1 MFFARIKV
9 PHVPPPAGSRAGFSL
24 LEVLVACGILVI
36 GLTSIAA
43 ILPAASSRLAEA
55 TAEDR
60 AGTLAANAYAEAV
73 ARGLLSSDLFPAS
86 SSGTTCV
93 VFGRVLTINGTSTS
107 IPGGK
112 VALASG
118 TTVSG
123 TVSLTQAQYILT
135 PLSTRID
142 QTRGFVLEDDL
153 TYSIPTTGETPN
165 NSFLNGGTGPREYK
179 DGVCWGGMLTPTVL
193 TGPVGPGSVATLSLA
208 VFKKSGDMQSLTL
221 TPTSGLYAVAVPAV
235 GPADA
240 QTRKKYAKGCSY
252 LLVLPTGAAPT
263 WQRINASWTVTGST
277 VLTGSTFLTFT
288 GTQSFPANT
297 PAIGFEGLLRLD
309 ERTIVLD

>member
-1 MFFARIKV
+1 MFFAMIKV
-9 PHVPPPAGSRAGFSL
+9 PHVPPPTGSRAGFSL

-73 ARGLLSSDLFPAS
+73 ARGLLSSDIFPAS

-142 QTRGFVLEDDL
+142 QARGFVLEDDL

-165 NSFLNGGTGPREYK
+165 NSFLNGGAGPREYK

-252 LLVLPTGAAPT
+252 LLVLPTSAAPT

-288 GTQSFPANT
+288 GTQSFPKDT

>member
-1 MFFARIKV
+1 MFFAMKKV
-9 PHVPPPAGSRAGFSL
+9 SHVPPPAGSRAGFSL

-73 ARGLLSSDLFPAS
+73 ARGLLSSDIFPAS

-142 QTRGFVLEDDL
+142 QARGFVLEDDL

>member
-1 MFFARIKV
+1 MFFAMKKV
-9 PHVPPPAGSRAGFSL
+9 PHVPPPAVSRGGFSL

-73 ARGLLSSDLFPAS
+73 ARGLLSSDIFIS
-86 SSGTTCV
+86 STNSNGDTVRTFSSGTAC

-107 IPGGK
+107 IPGGR

-123 TVSLTQAQYILT
+123 TVLF
-135 PLSTRID
+135 TRID
-142 QTRGFVLEDDL
+142 QARGFVLEDDL

-165 NSFLNGGTGPREYK
+165 NSFLNSGVGPREYK

-193 TGPVGPGSVATLSLA
+193 TGTVGPGSVATLSLA
-208 VFKKSGDMQSLTL
+208 VFKKSGDIQSLTL
-221 TPTSGLYAVAVPAV
+221 TPTSGYYSVL
-235 GPADA
+235 PADA
-240 QTRKKYAKGCSY
+240 QTRKKFAKGCSY
-252 LLVLPTGAAPT
+252 LLVLPTSAAPT
-263 WQRINASWTVTGST
+263 WQRINASWTT
-277 VLTGSTFLTFT
+277 VTGSTFLTFT
-288 GTQSFPANT
+288 GTQLFSGST
-297 PAIGFEGLLRLD
+297 TLAIGFEGLLRLD

>member
-1 MFFARIKV
+1 MFFTIIKSS
-9 PHVPPPAGSRAGFSL
+9 PVPPPAGSRAGFSL

-73 ARGLLSSDLFPAS
+73 ARGLLSSDIFPAS

-123 TVSLTQAQYILT
+123 TVLF
-135 PLSTRID
+135 TRID
-142 QTRGFVLEDDL
+142 QARGFVLEDDL

-193 TGPVGPGSVATLSLA
+193 TGTVGPGSVATLSLA
-208 VFKKSGDMQSLTL
+208 VFKKSGSIQSLTL
-221 TPTSGLYAVAVPAV
+221 TPTSGYYSVL
-235 GPADA
+235 PADA
-240 QTRKKYAKGCSY
+240 QTRKTYAKGCSY
-252 LLVLPTGAAPT
+252 LLVLPTSAAPT
-263 WQRINASWTVTGST
+263 WQRINASWTT
-277 VLTGSTFLTFT
+277 VTGSTFLTFT
-288 GTQSFPANT
+288 GTQLFSGST
-297 PAIGFEGLLRLD
+297 TLAIGFEGLLRLD

>member
-1 MFFARIKV
+1 MFFAMIKV
-9 PHVPPPAGSRAGFSL
+9 PHVPPPTGSRAGFSL

-73 ARGLLSSDLFPAS
+73 ARGLLSSDIFPAS

-93 VFGRVLTINGTSTS
+93 VFGRVLTVNGTSTS

-123 TVSLTQAQYILT
+123 TVLLTQAQYILT

-142 QTRGFVLEDDL
+142 QARGFVLEDDL

-165 NSFLNGGTGPREYK
+165 NSFLNGGAGPREYK

-208 VFKKSGDMQSLTL
+208 VFKKSGNMQSLTL

>member
-1 MFFARIKV
+1 MFF
-9 PHVPPPAGSRAGFSL
+9 PMLNSPPVPPPTGSRAGFSL

-73 ARGLLSSDLFPAS
+73 ARGLLSSDIFPAS

-107 IPGGK
+107 IPGGR

-123 TVSLTQAQYILT
+123 TVLL
-135 PLSTRID
+135 TRID
-142 QTRGFVLEDDL
+142 QARGFVLEDDL

-165 NSFLNGGTGPREYK
+165 NSFLNSGVGPREYK

-193 TGPVGPGSVATLSLA
+193 TGTVGPGSVATLSLA

-221 TPTSGLYAVAVPAV
+221 TPTSGYYSVL
-235 GPADA
+235 PADA

-252 LLVLPTGAAPT
+252 LLVLPTSAAPT
-263 WQRINASWTVTGST
+263 WQRINASWTT
-277 VLTGSTFLTFT
+277 VTGSTFLTFT
-288 GTQSFPANT
+288 GTQLFSGST
-297 PAIGFEGLLRLD
+297 TLAIGFEGLLRLD

>member
-1 MFFARIKV
+1 MFFAMKKV

-73 ARGLLSSDLFPAS
+73 ARGLLSSDIFPAS

-142 QTRGFVLEDDL
+142 QARGFVLEDDL

-193 TGPVGPGSVATLSLA
+193 TGTVGPGSVATLSLA
-208 VFKKSGDMQSLTL
+208 VFKKSGGIQSLTL
-221 TPTSGLYAVAVPAV
+221 TPTSGYYSVL
-235 GPADA
+235 PADA

-252 LLVLPTGAAPT
+252 LLVLPTSAAPT
-263 WQRINASWTVTGST
+263 WQRINASWTR
-277 VLTGSTFLTFT
+277 TGSTFLTFT
-288 GTQSFPANT
+288 GTQLFSGST
-297 PAIGFEGLLRLD
+297 TLAIGFEGLLRLD

>member
-93 VFGRVLTINGTSTS
+93 VFGRVLTVNGTSTS

-123 TVSLTQAQYILT
+123 TVLLTQAQYILT

-142 QTRGFVLEDDL
+142 QARGFVLEDDL

-165 NSFLNGGTGPREYK
+165 NSFLNGGAGPREYK

-193 TGPVGPGSVATLSLA
+193 TGTVGPGSVATLSLA
-208 VFKKSGDMQSLTL
+208 VFKKSGSIQSLTL
-221 TPTSGLYAVAVPAV
+221 TPTSGYYSVL
-235 GPADA
+235 PADA
-240 QTRKKYAKGCSY
+240 QTRKTYAKGCSY
-252 LLVLPTGAAPT
+252 LLVLPTSAAPT

-277 VLTGSTFLTFT
+277 VVTGSTFLTFT
-288 GTQSFPANT
+288 GTQSFPKDT

>member
-1 MFFARIKV
+1 MFFAMKKV
-9 PHVPPPAGSRAGFSL
+9 SHVPPPAGSRAGFSL

-93 VFGRVLTINGTSTS
+93 VFGRVLTVNGTSTS

-142 QTRGFVLEDDL
+142 QARGFVLEDDL

-165 NSFLNGGTGPREYK
+165 NSFLNGGAGPREYK

-193 TGPVGPGSVATLSLA
+193 TGAVGPGSVATLSLA

>member
-73 ARGLLSSDLFPAS
+73 ARGLLSSDIFKS
-86 SSGTTCV
+86 STNSNGDTVRTFSSGTAC
-93 VFGRVLTINGTSTS
+93 VFGRVLTVNGTFTS
-107 IPGGK
+107 IPAGK

-123 TVSLTQAQYILT
+123 TVLF
-135 PLSTRID
+135 TRID
-142 QTRGFVLEDDL
+142 QARGFVLEDDL

-165 NSFLNGGTGPREYK
+165 NSFLNGGAGPREYK

-193 TGPVGPGSVATLSLA
+193 TGTVGPGSVATLSLA

>member
-93 VFGRVLTINGTSTS
+93 VFGRVLTVNGTSTS

-123 TVSLTQAQYILT
+123 TVLLTQAQYILT

-142 QTRGFVLEDDL
+142 QARGFVLEDDL

-165 NSFLNGGTGPREYK
+165 NSFLNSGTGPREYK

-193 TGPVGPGSVATLSLA
+193 TGTVGPGSVATLSLA
-208 VFKKSGDMQSLTL
+208 VFKKSGGIQSLTL
-221 TPTSGLYAVAVPAV
+221 TPTSGYYSVL
-235 GPADA
+235 PADA
-240 QTRKKYAKGCSY
+240 QTRKTYAKGCSY
-252 LLVLPTGAAPT
+252 LLVLPTSAAPT
-263 WQRINASWTVTGST
+263 WQRINASWTTK
-277 VLTGSTFLTFT
+277 TGSTFLTFT
-288 GTQSFPANT
+288 GTQLFSGST
-297 PAIGFEGLLRLD
+297 TQAIGFEGLLRLD

>member
-1 MFFARIKV
+1 MFFAMKKV
-9 PHVPPPAGSRAGFSL
+9 PHVPPPAVSRGGFSL

-73 ARGLLSSDLFPAS
+73 ARGLLSSDIFPAS

-107 IPGGK
+107 IPVGK

-123 TVSLTQAQYILT
+123 TVLF
-135 PLSTRID
+135 TRID
-142 QTRGFVLEDDL
+142 QARGFVLEDDL

-193 TGPVGPGSVATLSLA
+193 TGTVGPGSVATLSLA
-208 VFKKSGDMQSLTL
+208 VFKKSGSIQSLTL
-221 TPTSGLYAVAVPAV
+221 TPTSGYYSVL
-235 GPADA
+235 PADA
-240 QTRKKYAKGCSY
+240 QTRKTYAKGCSY
-252 LLVLPTGAAPT
+252 LLVLPTSAAPT
-263 WQRINASWTVTGST
+263 WQRINASWTT
-277 VLTGSTFLTFT
+277 VTGSTFLTFT
-288 GTQSFPANT
+288 GTQLFSGST
-297 PAIGFEGLLRLD
+297 TLAIGFEGLLRLD

>member
-1 MFFARIKV
+1 MFFAMKKV

-93 VFGRVLTINGTSTS
+93 VFGRVLTVNGTSTS

-123 TVSLTQAQYILT
+123 TVLLTQAQYILT

-142 QTRGFVLEDDL
+142 QARGFVLEDDL

-208 VFKKSGDMQSLTL
+208 VFKKSGDIQPLTL
-221 TPTSGLYAVAVPAV
+221 TPTSGLYAVV
-235 GPADA
+235 PADA

-252 LLVLPTGAAPT
+252 LLVLPTAAAPT
-263 WQRINASWTVTGST
+263 WQRINASWTT
-277 VLTGSTFLTFT
+277 VTGSTFLTFT
-288 GTQSFPANT
+288 GTQSFPAGT

>member
-1 MFFARIKV
+1 MFFAMIKV

-93 VFGRVLTINGTSTS
+93 VFGRVLTVNGTSTS

-123 TVSLTQAQYILT
+123 TVLF
-135 PLSTRID
+135 TRID
-142 QTRGFVLEDDL
+142 QARGFVLEDDL

-165 NSFLNGGTGPREYK
+165 NSFLNSGTGPREYK

-193 TGPVGPGSVATLSLA
+193 TGTVGPGSVATLSLA
-208 VFKKSGDMQSLTL
+208 VFKKSGSIQSLTL
-221 TPTSGLYAVAVPAV
+221 TPTSGYYSVL
-235 GPADA
+235 PADA
-240 QTRKKYAKGCSY
+240 QTRKTYAKGCSY
-252 LLVLPTGAAPT
+252 LLVLPTSAAPT

-288 GTQSFPANT
+288 GTQSFPKDT

>member
-1 MFFARIKV
+1 MFFAMKKV

-73 ARGLLSSDLFPAS
+73 ARGLLSSDIFPAS

-123 TVSLTQAQYILT
+123 TVLLTQAQYILT

-142 QTRGFVLEDDL
+142 QARGFVLEDDL

-193 TGPVGPGSVATLSLA
+193 TGTVGPGSVATLSLA
-208 VFKKSGDMQSLTL
+208 VFKKSGGIQSLTL
-221 TPTSGLYAVAVPAV
+221 TPTSGYYSVL
-235 GPADA
+235 PADA
-240 QTRKKYAKGCSY
+240 QTRKTYAKGCSY
-252 LLVLPTGAAPT
+252 LLVLPTSAAPT
-263 WQRINASWTVTGST
+263 WQRINASWTR
-277 VLTGSTFLTFT
+277 TGSTFLTFT
-288 GTQSFPANT
+288 GTQLFSGST
-297 PAIGFEGLLRLD
+297 TLAIGFEGLLRLD

>member
-93 VFGRVLTINGTSTS
+93 VFGRVLTVNGTSTS

-123 TVSLTQAQYILT
+123 TVLLTQAQYILT

-165 NSFLNGGTGPREYK
+165 NSFLNGGAGPREYK

-193 TGPVGPGSVATLSLA
+193 TGTVGPGSVATLSLA
-208 VFKKSGDMQSLTL
+208 VFKKSGSIQSLTL
-221 TPTSGLYAVAVPAV
+221 TPTSGYYSVL
-235 GPADA
+235 PADA
-240 QTRKKYAKGCSY
+240 QTRKTYAKGCSY
-252 LLVLPTGAAPT
+252 LLVLPTSAAP
-263 WQRINASWTVTGST
+263 T

-288 GTQSFPANT
+288 GTQSFPKDT

>member
-1 MFFARIKV
+1 M
-9 PHVPPPAGSRAGFSL
+9 
-24 LEVLVACGILVI
+24 
-36 GLTSIAA
+36 
-43 ILPAASSRLAEA
+43 
-55 TAEDR
+55 
-60 AGTLAANAYAEAV
+60 
-73 ARGLLSSDLFPAS
+73 
-86 SSGTTCV
+86 
-93 VFGRVLTINGTSTS
+93 
-107 IPGGK
+107 
-112 VALASG
+112 
-118 TTVSG
+118 
-123 TVSLTQAQYILT
+123 
-135 PLSTRID
+135 
-142 QTRGFVLEDDL
+142 LEDDL

-165 NSFLNGGTGPREYK
+165 NSFLNGGAGPREYK

-193 TGPVGPGSVATLSLA
+193 TGTVGPGSVATLSLA

-221 TPTSGLYAVAVPAV
+221 TPTSGLYAVV
-235 GPADA
+235 PADA

>member
-1 MFFARIKV
+1 MFF
-9 PHVPPPAGSRAGFSL
+9 PMLNSPPVPPPTGSRAGFSL

-73 ARGLLSSDLFPAS
+73 ARGLLSSDIFIS
-86 SSGTTCV
+86 STNSNGDTVRTFSSGTAC

-107 IPGGK
+107 IPGGR

-123 TVSLTQAQYILT
+123 TVLL
-135 PLSTRID
+135 TRID
-142 QTRGFVLEDDL
+142 QARGFVLEDDL

-165 NSFLNGGTGPREYK
+165 NSFLNSGAGPREYK

-193 TGPVGPGSVATLSLA
+193 TGTVGPGSVATLSLA
-208 VFKKSGDMQSLTL
+208 VFKKSGDIQSLTL
-221 TPTSGLYAVAVPAV
+221 TPTSGLYAVV
-235 GPADA
+235 PADA
-240 QTRKKYAKGCSY
+240 QTRKKFAKGCSY
-252 LLVLPTGAAPT
+252 LLVLPTSAAPT
-263 WQRINASWTVTGST
+263 WQRINASWTT
-277 VLTGSTFLTFT
+277 VTGSTFLTFT
-288 GTQSFPANT
+288 GTQLFSGST
-297 PAIGFEGLLRLD
+297 TLAIGFEGLLRLD

>member
-1 MFFARIKV
+1 MIKS
-9 PHVPPPAGSRAGFSL
+9 PPVPPPAGSRAGFSL

-73 ARGLLSSDLFPAS
+73 ARGLLSSDIFPAS

-107 IPGGK
+107 IPSLK
-112 VALASG
+112 VVVSG
-118 TTVSG
+118 G
-123 TVSLTQAQYILT
+123 TVSSNVLL
-135 PLSTRID
+135 TRID
-142 QTRGFVLEDDL
+142 QARGFVLEDDL

>member
-1 MFFARIKV
+1 MKKV
-9 PHVPPPAGSRAGFSL
+9 PHVPPPAVSRGGFSL

-73 ARGLLSSDLFPAS
+73 ARGLLSSDIFPAS

-107 IPGGK
+107 IPGGR

-123 TVSLTQAQYILT
+123 TVLL
-135 PLSTRID
+135 TRID
-142 QTRGFVLEDDL
+142 QARGFVLEDDL

-165 NSFLNGGTGPREYK
+165 NSFLNSGVGPREYK

-193 TGPVGPGSVATLSLA
+193 TGTVGPGSVATLSLA

-221 TPTSGLYAVAVPAV
+221 TPTSGYYSVL
-235 GPADA
+235 PADA

-252 LLVLPTGAAPT
+252 LLVLPTSAAPT
-263 WQRINASWTVTGST
+263 WQRINASWTT
-277 VLTGSTFLTFT
+277 VTGSTFLTFT
-288 GTQSFPANT
+288 GTQLFSGST
-297 PAIGFEGLLRLD
+297 TLAIGFEGLLRLD

>member
-1 MFFARIKV
+1 MFFAMIKV

-93 VFGRVLTINGTSTS
+93 VFGRVLTVNGTSTS

-123 TVSLTQAQYILT
+123 TVLLTQAQYILT

-165 NSFLNGGTGPREYK
+165 NSFLNSGTGPREYK

-193 TGPVGPGSVATLSLA
+193 TGTVGPGSVATLSLA
-208 VFKKSGDMQSLTL
+208 VFKKSGGIQSLTL
-221 TPTSGLYAVAVPAV
+221 TPTSGYYSVL
-235 GPADA
+235 PADA
-240 QTRKKYAKGCSY
+240 QTRKTYAKGCSY
-252 LLVLPTGAAPT
+252 LLVLPTSAAPT

-288 GTQSFPANT
+288 GTQSFPKDT

>member
-1 MFFARIKV
+1 MFFAMIKV
-9 PHVPPPAGSRAGFSL
+9 PHVPPPTGSRAGFSL

-73 ARGLLSSDLFPAS
+73 ARGLLSSDIFPAS

-142 QTRGFVLEDDL
+142 QARGFVLEDDL

-165 NSFLNGGTGPREYK
+165 NSFLNSGTGPREYK

-193 TGPVGPGSVATLSLA
+193 TGTVGPGSVATLSLA
-208 VFKKSGDMQSLTL
+208 VFKQSGNMQSLTL

-252 LLVLPTGAAPT
+252 LLVLPTSAAPT

>member
-1 MFFARIKV
+1 MFFAMIKV

-93 VFGRVLTINGTSTS
+93 VFGRVLTVNGTSTS

-123 TVSLTQAQYILT
+123 TVLLTQAQYILT

-165 NSFLNGGTGPREYK
+165 NSFLNSGTGPREYK

-193 TGPVGPGSVATLSLA
+193 TGTVGPGSVATLSLA
-208 VFKKSGDMQSLTL
+208 VFKKSGSIQSLTL
-221 TPTSGLYAVAVPAV
+221 TPTSGYYSVL
-235 GPADA
+235 PADA
-240 QTRKKYAKGCSY
+240 QTRKTYAKGCSY
-252 LLVLPTGAAPT
+252 LLVLPTSAAPT

-277 VLTGSTFLTFT
+277 VLTGSKFLTFT
-288 GTQSFPANT
+288 GTQSFPKDT

>member
-1 MFFARIKV
+1 MFFAMKKV
-9 PHVPPPAGSRAGFSL
+9 PHVPPPAVSRGGFSL

-123 TVSLTQAQYILT
+123 TVLF
-135 PLSTRID
+135 TRID
-142 QTRGFVLEDDL
+142 QARGFVLEDDL

-193 TGPVGPGSVATLSLA
+193 TGTVGPGSVATLSLA

-221 TPTSGLYAVAVPAV
+221 TPTSGLYAVV
-235 GPADA
+235 PADA

-263 WQRINASWTVTGST
+263 WQRINASWTT
-277 VLTGSTFLTFT
+277 VTGSTFLTFT
-288 GTQSFPANT
+288 GTQSFPAGT

>member
-73 ARGLLSSDLFPAS
+73 ARGLLSSDIFKS
-86 SSGTTCV
+86 STNSNGDTVRTFSSGTAC
-93 VFGRVLTINGTSTS
+93 VFGRVLTVNGTFTS
-107 IPGGK
+107 IPAGK

-123 TVSLTQAQYILT
+123 TVLF
-135 PLSTRID
+135 TRID
-142 QTRGFVLEDDL
+142 QARGFVLEDDL

-165 NSFLNGGTGPREYK
+165 NSFLNSGTGPREYK

-193 TGPVGPGSVATLSLA
+193 TGTVGPGSVATLSLA
-208 VFKKSGDMQSLTL
+208 VFKKSGSIQSLTL
-221 TPTSGLYAVAVPAV
+221 TPTSGYYSVL
-235 GPADA
+235 PADA
-240 QTRKKYAKGCSY
+240 QTRKTYAKGCSY
-252 LLVLPTGAAPT
+252 LLVLPTSAAPT
-263 WQRINASWTVTGST
+263 WQRINASWTTK
-277 VLTGSTFLTFT
+277 TGSTFLTFT
-288 GTQSFPANT
+288 GTQLFSGST
-297 PAIGFEGLLRLD
+297 TQAIGFEGLLRLD

>member
-1 MFFARIKV
+1 MFFTIITAS
-9 PHVPPPAGSRAGFSL
+9 PVPPPAGSRAGFSL

-123 TVSLTQAQYILT
+123 TVLF
-135 PLSTRID
+135 TRID
-142 QTRGFVLEDDL
+142 QARGFVLEDDL

-193 TGPVGPGSVATLSLA
+193 TGTVGPGSVATLSLA

-221 TPTSGLYAVAVPAV
+221 TPTSGLYAVV
-235 GPADA
+235 PADA

-263 WQRINASWTVTGST
+263 WQRINASWTT
-277 VLTGSTFLTFT
+277 VTGSTFLTFT
-288 GTQSFPANT
+288 GTQSFPAGT

>member
-1 MFFARIKV
+1 MFF
-9 PHVPPPAGSRAGFSL
+9 PMLNSPPVPPPTGSRAGFSL

-73 ARGLLSSDLFPAS
+73 ARGLLSSDIFPAS

-107 IPGGK
+107 IPVGK

-123 TVSLTQAQYILT
+123 TVLF
-135 PLSTRID
+135 TRID
-142 QTRGFVLEDDL
+142 QARGFVLEDDL

-193 TGPVGPGSVATLSLA
+193 TGTVGPGSVATLSLA

-221 TPTSGLYAVAVPAV
+221 TPTSGLYAVV
-235 GPADA
+235 PADA

-263 WQRINASWTVTGST
+263 WQRINASWTT
-277 VLTGSTFLTFT
+277 VTGSTFLTFT
-288 GTQSFPANT
+288 GTQSFPKDT

>member
-1 MFFARIKV
+1 MFFAMKKV

-73 ARGLLSSDLFPAS
+73 ARGLLSSDIFPAS
-86 SSGTTCV
+86 STGTTCV

-123 TVSLTQAQYILT
+123 TVLF
-135 PLSTRID
+135 TRID
-142 QTRGFVLEDDL
+142 QARGFVLEDDL

-208 VFKKSGDMQSLTL
+208 VFKKSGSIQSLTL
-221 TPTSGLYAVAVPAV
+221 TPTSGYYSVL
-235 GPADA
+235 PADV
-240 QTRKKYAKGCSY
+240 QTRKTYSKGCSY
-252 LLVLPTGAAPT
+252 LLVLPTSAAPT

-288 GTQSFPANT
+288 GTQSFPKDT

>member
-1 MFFARIKV
+1 MFFAMKKV
-9 PHVPPPAGSRAGFSL
+9 SHVPPPAGSRAGFSL

-73 ARGLLSSDLFPAS
+73 ARGLLSSDIFPAS

-123 TVSLTQAQYILT
+123 TVLF
-135 PLSTRID
+135 TRID
-142 QTRGFVLEDDL
+142 QARGFVLEDDL

-165 NSFLNGGTGPREYK
+165 NLFLNGGTGPREYK
-179 DGVCWGGMLTPTVL
+179 DRVCWGGMLTPTVL

-221 TPTSGLYAVAVPAV
+221 TPTSGYYAVV
-235 GPADA
+235 PADA

>member
-1 MFFARIKV
+1 MFFAMIKV
-9 PHVPPPAGSRAGFSL
+9 PHVPPPTGSRAGFSR

-73 ARGLLSSDLFPAS
+73 ARGLLSSDIFPAS

-93 VFGRVLTINGTSTS
+93 VFGRVLTVNGTSTS

-123 TVSLTQAQYILT
+123 TVLLTQAQYILT

-142 QTRGFVLEDDL
+142 QARGFVLEDDL

-165 NSFLNGGTGPREYK
+165 NSFLNSGTGPREYK

-193 TGPVGPGSVATLSLA
+193 TGTVGPGSVATLSLA
-208 VFKKSGDMQSLTL
+208 VFKKSGSIQSLTL
-221 TPTSGLYAVAVPAV
+221 TPTSGYYSVL
-235 GPADA
+235 PADA
-240 QTRKKYAKGCSY
+240 QTRKTYAKGCSY

>member
-1 MFFARIKV
+1 MFFAMKKV

-73 ARGLLSSDLFPAS
+73 ARGLLSSDIFKS
-86 SSGTTCV
+86 STNSNGDTVRTFSSGTAC
-93 VFGRVLTINGTSTS
+93 VFGRVLTVNGTFTS
-107 IPGGK
+107 IPAGK

-123 TVSLTQAQYILT
+123 TVLF
-135 PLSTRID
+135 TRID
-142 QTRGFVLEDDL
+142 QARGFVLEDDL

-165 NSFLNGGTGPREYK
+165 NSFLNSGTGPREYK

-193 TGPVGPGSVATLSLA
+193 TGTVGPGSVATLSLA
-208 VFKKSGDMQSLTL
+208 VFKKSGSIQSLTL
-221 TPTSGLYAVAVPAV
+221 TPTSGYYSVL
-235 GPADA
+235 PADA
-240 QTRKKYAKGCSY
+240 QTRKTYAKGCSY
-252 LLVLPTGAAPT
+252 LLVLPTSAAPT

-288 GTQSFPANT
+288 GTQSFPKDT

>member
-1 MFFARIKV
+1 MFFAMKKV

-73 ARGLLSSDLFPAS
+73 ARGLLSSDIFPAS
-86 SSGTTCV
+86 STGTTCV

-193 TGPVGPGSVATLSLA
+193 TGTVGPGSVATLSLA
-208 VFKKSGDMQSLTL
+208 VFKKSGSIQSLTL
-221 TPTSGLYAVAVPAV
+221 TPTSGYYSVL
-235 GPADA
+235 PADA
-240 QTRKKYAKGCSY
+240 QTRKTYAKGCSY
-252 LLVLPTGAAPT
+252 LLVLPTSAAPT

-288 GTQSFPANT
+288 GTQSFPKDT
-297 PAIGFEGLLRLD
+297 QAIGFEGLLRLD

>member
-1 MFFARIKV
+1 MFFAMKKV
-9 PHVPPPAGSRAGFSL
+9 PHVPPPAVSRGGFSL

-73 ARGLLSSDLFPAS
+73 ARGLLSSDIFIS
-86 SSGTTCV
+86 STNSNGDTVRTFSSGTAC

-107 IPGGK
+107 IPGGR

-123 TVSLTQAQYILT
+123 TVLL
-135 PLSTRID
+135 TRID
-142 QTRGFVLEDDL
+142 QARGFVLEDDL

-165 NSFLNGGTGPREYK
+165 NSFLNSGVGPREYK

-193 TGPVGPGSVATLSLA
+193 TGTVGPGSVATLSLA

-221 TPTSGLYAVAVPAV
+221 TPTSGYYSVL
-235 GPADA
+235 PADA

-252 LLVLPTGAAPT
+252 LLVLPTSAAPT
-263 WQRINASWTVTGST
+263 WQRINASWTT
-277 VLTGSTFLTFT
+277 VTGSTFLTFT
-288 GTQSFPANT
+288 GTQLFSGST
-297 PAIGFEGLLRLD
+297 TLAIGFEGLLRLD

>member
-1 MFFARIKV
+1 MFFAMKKV
-9 PHVPPPAGSRAGFSL
+9 SHVPPPAGSRAGFSL

-123 TVSLTQAQYILT
+123 TVLLTQAQYILT
-135 PLSTRID
+135 ALSTRID
-142 QTRGFVLEDDL
+142 QARGFVLEDDL

-165 NSFLNGGTGPREYK
+165 NSFLNGGAGPREYK

-193 TGPVGPGSVATLSLA
+193 TGAVGPGSVATLSLA

>member
-1 MFFARIKV
+1 MFFPMIKS
-9 PHVPPPAGSRAGFSL
+9 PPVPPPAGSRAGFSL

-73 ARGLLSSDLFPAS
+73 ARGLLSSDIFIS
-86 SSGTTCV
+86 STNSNGDTVRTFSSGTAC

-123 TVSLTQAQYILT
+123 TVLF
-135 PLSTRID
+135 TRID
-142 QTRGFVLEDDL
+142 QARGFVLEDDL

-165 NSFLNGGTGPREYK
+165 NSFLNSGVGPREYK
-179 DGVCWGGMLTPTVL
+179 DGVCWGGLLTPTVL
-193 TGPVGPGSVATLSLA
+193 TGTVGPGSVATLSLA

-221 TPTSGLYAVAVPAV
+221 TPTSGYYSVL
-235 GPADA
+235 PADA

-252 LLVLPTGAAPT
+252 LLVLPTSAAPT
-263 WQRINASWTVTGST
+263 WQRINASWTR
-277 VLTGSTFLTFT
+277 TGSTFLTFT
-288 GTQSFPANT
+288 GTQLFSGTT

>member
-1 MFFARIKV
+1 M
-9 PHVPPPAGSRAGFSL
+9 
-24 LEVLVACGILVI
+24 
-36 GLTSIAA
+36 
-43 ILPAASSRLAEA
+43 PAASSRLAEA

-93 VFGRVLTINGTSTS
+93 VFGRVLTVNGTSTS

-123 TVSLTQAQYILT
+123 TVLLTQAQYILT

-142 QTRGFVLEDDL
+142 QARGFVLEDDL

-208 VFKKSGDMQSLTL
+208 VFKKSGDIQPLTL
-221 TPTSGLYAVAVPAV
+221 TPTSGLYAVV
-235 GPADA
+235 PADA

-252 LLVLPTGAAPT
+252 LLVLPTAAAPT
-263 WQRINASWTVTGST
+263 WQRINASWTT
-277 VLTGSTFLTFT
+277 VTGSTFLTFT
-288 GTQSFPANT
+288 GTQSFPAGT

>member
-1 MFFARIKV
+1 MFFAMIKV

-93 VFGRVLTINGTSTS
+93 VFGRVLTVNGTSTS

-123 TVSLTQAQYILT
+123 TVLLTQAQYILT

-142 QTRGFVLEDDL
+142 QARGFVLEDDL

-165 NSFLNGGTGPREYK
+165 NSFLNSGTGPREYK

-193 TGPVGPGSVATLSLA
+193 TGTVGPGSVATLSLA
-208 VFKKSGDMQSLTL
+208 VFKKSGSIQSLTL
-221 TPTSGLYAVAVPAV
+221 TPTSGYYSVL
-235 GPADA
+235 PADA
-240 QTRKKYAKGCSY
+240 QTRKTYAKGCSY
-252 LLVLPTGAAPT
+252 LLVLPTSAAPT
-263 WQRINASWTVTGST
+263 WQRINASWTR
-277 VLTGSTFLTFT
+277 TGSTFLTFT
-288 GTQSFPANT
+288 GTQLFSGST
-297 PAIGFEGLLRLD
+297 TLAIGFEGLLRLD

>member
-1 MFFARIKV
+1 MFFAMKKV
-9 PHVPPPAGSRAGFSL
+9 SHVPPPAGSRAGFSL

-73 ARGLLSSDLFPAS
+73 ARGLLSSDIFPAS

-123 TVSLTQAQYILT
+123 TVLLTQAQYILT
-135 PLSTRID
+135 ALSTRID
-142 QTRGFVLEDDL
+142 QARGFVLEDDL

-165 NSFLNGGTGPREYK
+165 NSFLNGGAGPREYK

-193 TGPVGPGSVATLSLA
+193 TGAVGPGSVATLSLA

>member
-1 MFFARIKV
+1 MFFAMKKV

-73 ARGLLSSDLFPAS
+73 ARGLLSSDIFPAS

-142 QTRGFVLEDDL
+142 QARGFVLEDDL

-165 NSFLNGGTGPREYK
+165 NSFLNGGAGPREYK

-193 TGPVGPGSVATLSLA
+193 TGTVGPGSVATLSLA
-208 VFKKSGDMQSLTL
+208 VFKKSGGIQSLTL
-221 TPTSGLYAVAVPAV
+221 TPTSGYYSVL
-235 GPADA
+235 PADA

-252 LLVLPTGAAPT
+252 LLVLPTSAAPT
-263 WQRINASWTVTGST
+263 WQRINASWTR
-277 VLTGSTFLTFT
+277 TGSTFLTFT
-288 GTQSFPANT
+288 GTQLFSGST
-297 PAIGFEGLLRLD
+297 TLAIGFEGLLRLD